1 MAYWSRG
8 KQDVD
13 GEDVDS
19 DAVMVMAKMLII
31 SCICGVC
38 RSLGGP
44 YWPIRA
50 GAAGH
55 GNYLKAYSH
64 ITH

>member
-31 SCICGVC
+31 SCICWVGC
-38 RSLGGP
+38 ADLLGGLIGLLERGRP
-44 YWPIRA
+44 A
-50 GAAGH
+50 TG
-55 GNYLKAYSH
+55 
-64 ITH
+64 IT